1 MTARRLLI
9 CRLDHLRPAERSLR
23 VGLNRYPNE
32 PPIGVYAVWR
42 GHGIGFRWLYLGT
55 HRPPTKRAIR
65 RAQRQLLWGRR
76 DDRQYRSLSGE
87 RDNA

>member
-1 MTARRLLI
+1 
-9 CRLDHLRPAERSLR
+9 
-23 VGLNRYPNE
+23 
-32 PPIGVYAVWR
+32 VWR